1 MHEAVIVA
9 SGPTG
14 LLLGGKLALAGI
26 DVVMVERRLTS
37 ELVHSRAG
45 GFHWRALEALRQRGM
60 VTRLSVRSY
69 WGHA

>member
-9 SGPTG
+9 NGPTG
-14 LLLGGKLALAGI
+14 LLLGGKLASAGI
-26 DVVMVERRLTS
+26 DVVMVERRFTS

-45 GFHWRALEALRQRGM
+45 GFHWRALEPLRQRGT
-60 VTRLSVRSY
+60 VTKVSVQSC